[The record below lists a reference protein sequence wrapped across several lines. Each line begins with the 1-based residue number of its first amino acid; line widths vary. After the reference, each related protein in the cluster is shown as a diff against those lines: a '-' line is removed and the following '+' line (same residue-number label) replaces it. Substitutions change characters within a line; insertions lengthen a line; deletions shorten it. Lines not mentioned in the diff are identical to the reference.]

1 MANKNPANAGFF
13 VFSPPIQRTHDPG
26 ETLPE
31 YVGIDLGGIQIT
43 MAKQLL
49 DRANIGTVEQQLCGK
64 RVAEGM
70 GGRRLVD
77 PRIKNGL
84 ANRLLNSRYMDVMTY
99 PVPRS
104 VLANA

>member
-1 MANKNPANAGFF
+1 
-13 VFSPPIQRTHDPG
+13 
-26 ETLPE
+26 
-31 YVGIDLGGIQIT
+31 

-77 PRIKNGL
+77 PRITNGL
-84 ANRLLNSRYMDVMTY
+84 ANRLLNSRYMKTTLMRKCSRAHIWKVF
-99 PVPRS
+99 VRFS
-104 VLANA
+104 I